1 MQTLNT
7 NLPVADLRLLEQGRA
22 EIAMHDIVLAS
33 GNPGKIREIQAI
45 LADHPIVP
53 QSAFNVVEVEETGT
67 TFVENAILKA
77 RNAALHCKLPAIA
90 DDSGLVVDALNGAP
104 GVISARYAGVGAGD
118 RDNLDKLLRELEGVP
133 DELRTARFI
142 CVMVFMEHA
151 NDPCPLIAQG
161 VWEGRILDHAVG
173 ENGFGYDP
181 VFWVPEQGCAS
192 AELSAALKNA
202 LSHRG
207 QALKHLSALI
217 KAREND

>member
-1 MQTLNT
+1 MTFSSVN
-7 NLPVADLRLLEQGRA
+7 N
-22 EIAMHDIVLAS
+22 IVLAS

-45 LADHPIVP
+45 LEDHPIVP
-53 QSAFNVVEVEETGT
+53 QSAFNVVDVEETGT

-77 RNAALHCKLPAIA
+77 RNAALRCKLPAIA
-90 DDSGLVVDALNGAP
+90 DDSGLVVDALDGAP
-104 GVISARYAGVGAGD
+104 GVISARYAGVGASD
-118 RDNLDKLLRELEGVP
+118 QDNLDKLLLELKGVP

-151 NDPCPLIAQG
+151 DDPCPVIAQG

-192 AELSAALKNA
+192 AELSATVKNS

-207 QALKHLSALI
+207 KALKSLTELI
-217 KAREND
+217 KAREAA

>member
-1 MQTLNT
+1 MTFSTLNK
-7 NLPVADLRLLEQGRA
+7 
-22 EIAMHDIVLAS
+22 IVLAS

-53 QSAFNVVEVEETGT
+53 QSMLNVVDVEETGT

-104 GVISARYAGVGAGD
+104 GVISARYAGAIAND
-118 RDNLDKLLRELEGVP
+118 RDNLNKLLRELEGVP
-133 DELRTARFI
+133 AELRTARFI

-151 NDPCPLIAQG
+151 NDPCPAIAQG
-161 VWEGRILDHAVG
+161 VWEGLILDHAVG

-181 VFWVPEQGCAS
+181 VFWVPSHNCTS
-192 AELSAALKNA
+192 AELPAVVKNA

-207 QALKHLSALI
+207 QALKALTALI
-217 KAREND
+217 KAKQADVGATLVALGE

>member
-1 MQTLNT
+1 MSFATYQQ
-7 NLPVADLRLLEQGRA
+7 V
-22 EIAMHDIVLAS
+22 VLVS

-53 QSAFNVVEVEETGT
+53 QSAFNVADAEETGT

-151 NDPCPLIAQG
+151 DDPCPVIAQG

-192 AELSAALKNA
+192 AQLPAALKNA

-217 KAREND
+217 KARENG

>member
-1 MQTLNT
+1 MTLST
-7 NLPVADLRLLEQGRA
+7 LQK
-22 EIAMHDIVLAS
+22 IVLAS

-53 QSAFNVVEVEETGT
+53 QSAFNVVDAEETGS

-77 RNAALHCKLPAIA
+77 RNAALHCQLPAIA

-104 GVISARYAGVGAGD
+104 GVISARYAGVGASD
-118 RDNLDKLLRELEGVP
+118 QDNVDKLLRELEGIP
-133 DELRTARFI
+133 AELRTARFI

-151 NDPCPLIAQG
+151 LDPCPVIAQG

-181 VFWVPEQGCAS
+181 VFWVPERNCAS
-192 AELSAALKNA
+192 AELPPDVKNS

-207 QALKHLSALI
+207 QALKTLTALI
-217 KAREND
+217 KAKESA

>member
-1 MQTLNT
+1 MNK
-7 NLPVADLRLLEQGRA
+7 
-22 EIAMHDIVLAS
+22 IVLAS

-53 QSAFNVVEVEETGT
+53 QSAFNVVDVEETGS

-77 RNAALHCKLPAIA
+77 RNAALHCNLPAIA

-104 GVISARYAGVGAGD
+104 GVMSARYAGVGAND
-118 RDNLDKLLRELEGVP
+118 RDNLNKLLRELDGVAE
-133 DELRTARFI
+133 ELRTARFI

-151 NDPCPLIAQG
+151 NDPCPVIAQG

-181 VFWVPEQGCAS
+181 VFWVPEQNCAS
-192 AELSAALKNA
+192 AELPAAVKNS

-207 QALKHLSALI
+207 QALKRLTTLI
-217 KAREND
+217 KAREAA